1 MSAAPRRMVVVD
13 DDPRVRQL
21 MERAFKAPDFE
32 THAFPTGRAAL
43 ERVAQIRPDCVVS
56 DLLMP
61 DMDGERF
68 LHAMRQLPG
77 LETVPFVFVSAVRS
91 ESRIRAVLDAG
102 AAAFLVKPFPLRDL
116 VQKVVSVIERAATVQ
131 APPPPLTL
139 APAAGGPAS
148 PVKTPPAA
156 ARDAVPATVPLSA
169 LQGAQVRVATAE
181 ALPGPERAPSPDVRP
196 EQPPGLQP
204 DQTTPGI
211 RPDQSSPGLR
221 RMDLQ
226 SPESGVG
233 FGRYTRVDLRGR
245 SLVVLTEAAVQPK
258 FVVTTV
264 VTEKSQALRKIESV
278 LPHPLARDEDREV
291 IRRQVDVQ
299 HESVLQR
306 LEELVLDGVRR
317 RVLWSEQS
325 RSVDPDLLA
334 WAVSALAQL
343 VETEVGTEETGRLL
357 LATHERA
364 SVLEGVL
371 RVFHVTPNGR
381 VVVDPSHR
389 EKLPRRSVTAV
400 AGWCVA
406 LAIEGL
412 QVDAEASFEPI
423 RHATHRRGA
432 ELERLGFYGRLRR
445 R

>member
-1 MSAAPRRMVVVD
+1 MSAPRRLVVVD
-13 DDPRVRQL
+13 DDPKVRQL
-21 MERAFKAPDFE
+21 MERAFKAPEFE

-43 ERVAQIRPDCVVS
+43 ERVAEIQPHCVVS

-68 LHAMRQLPG
+68 LRAMRETAG
-77 LETVPFVFVSAVRS
+77 LGQVPFVFVSAVRS
-91 ESRIRAVLDAG
+91 EARIRAVLEAG
-102 AAAFLVKPFPLRDL
+102 ASAFMVKPFPLRDL
-116 VQKVVSVIERAATVQ
+116 IEKVRKLVEEPVEERVALAHAAGSEA
-131 APPPPLTL
+131 APPQGRRSFEDVPP
-139 APAAGGPAS
+139 
-148 PVKTPPAA
+148 
-156 ARDAVPATVPLSA
+156 TVPLSA
-169 LQGAQVRVATAE
+169 LSGAQIRAAGE
-181 ALPGPERAPSPDVRP
+181 PGGELTR
-196 EQPPGLQP
+196 P
-204 DQTTPGI
+204 DQSAPRLP

-221 RMDLQ
+221 QMDLQ
-226 SPESGVG
+226 STAAGAG

-245 SLVVLTEAAVQPK
+245 SLVVLTEAAAQPK

-264 VTEKSQALRKIESV
+264 VTEKGQALRKVETA
-278 LPHPLARDEDREV
+278 LPHPLARDEDNEV
-291 IRRQVDVQ
+291 IRRQVDMQ
-299 HESVLQR
+299 HESVLER
-306 LEELVLDGVRR
+306 IEELVLDGVRR
-317 RVLWSEQS
+317 RVLWSDQS

-343 VETEVGTEETGRLL
+343 VETEVGTEETNRVL

-364 SVLEGVL
+364 TVIEDLL
-371 RVFHVTPNGR
+371 RVFHITPTGR
-381 VVVDPSHR
+381 VLVDPSRR
-389 EKLPRRSVTAV
+389 EKLPRRAVSAV

-412 QVDAEASFEPI
+412 QVEAEAAFEPI

>member
-1 MSAAPRRMVVVD
+1 MVVVD

-21 MERAFKAPDFE
+21 MERAFKAPEFE

-43 ERVAQIRPDCVVS
+43 ERVAEIRPDCVVS

-68 LHAMRQLPG
+68 LRAMRATSG
-77 LETVPFVFVSAVRS
+77 LERVPFIFVSAVRS
-91 ESRIRAVLDAG
+91 EARIRAVLEAG
-102 AAAFLVKPFPLRDL
+102 AAAFMVKPFPLRDL
-116 VQKVVSVIERAATVQ
+116 IEKVRALVQDAHEADARPELRAVAR
-131 APPPPLTL
+131 
-139 APAAGGPAS
+139 
-148 PVKTPPAA
+148 PAA
-156 ARDAVPATVPLSA
+156 AEDAVAAPVALGGNELAPTIPLAAVSPAA
-169 LQGAQVRVATAE
+169 LASLAGAA
-181 ALPGPERAPSPDVRP
+181 ALPR
-196 EQPPGLQP
+196 P
-204 DQTTPGI
+204 DQSSARLP

-221 RMDLQ
+221 RIDLEAPQ
-226 SPESGVG
+226 TDGG

-245 SLVVLTEAAVQPK
+245 SLVVLTEAVLQPK

-264 VTEKSQALRKIESV
+264 ITEKGQALRKLDSA
-278 LPHPLARDEDREV
+278 LPHPLAREEDREV
-291 IRRQVDVQ
+291 IRLQVDAQ
-299 HESVLQR
+299 HEGVLGR
-306 LEELVLDGVRR
+306 IEELVLDGVKR
-317 RVLWSEQS
+317 RVLWSDQS

-343 VETEVGTEETGRLL
+343 VETEVGTEETTRLL

-364 SVLEGVL
+364 SVIESVL
-371 RVFHVTPNGR
+371 RVFHVTPTGR
-381 VVVDPSHR
+381 VLVDPNRR
-389 EKLPRRSVTAV
+389 EKLPRRTVAAV

-406 LAIEGL
+406 LAMEGL
-412 QVDAEASFEPI
+412 QVDAEAAFEPI

>member
-1 MSAAPRRMVVVD
+1 MVVVD

-21 MERAFKAPDFE
+21 MERAFKAPEFE

-43 ERVAQIRPDCVVS
+43 ERVAEIRPDCVVS

-68 LHAMRQLPG
+68 LRAMRTTPG
-77 LETVPFVFVSAVRS
+77 LEHVPFIFVSAVRS
-91 ESRIRAVLDAG
+91 EARIRAVLEAG
-102 AAAFLVKPFPLRDL
+102 AAAFMVKPFPLRDL
-116 VQKVVSVIERAATVQ
+116 IEKVRALVQDAHEAGARPELRAVAR
-131 APPPPLTL
+131 
-139 APAAGGPAS
+139 
-148 PVKTPPAA
+148 PAA
-156 ARDAVPATVPLSA
+156 AEEAMAAPVALGGNELAPTVPLAAVSPAA
-169 LQGAQVRVATAE
+169 LAGG
-181 ALPGPERAPSPDVRP
+181 ALPR
-196 EQPPGLQP
+196 P
-204 DQTTPGI
+204 DQSSARLT

-221 RMDLQ
+221 RIDLEAPQ
-226 SPESGVG
+226 TDGG

-245 SLVVLTEAAVQPK
+245 SLVVLTEAVLQPK

-264 VTEKSQALRKIESV
+264 ITEKSQALRKLDSA
-278 LPHPLARDEDREV
+278 LAHPLAREEDRDV
-291 IRRQVDVQ
+291 IRLQVDAQ
-299 HESVLQR
+299 HEGVLER
-306 LEELVLDGVRR
+306 IEELVLDGVKR
-317 RVLWSEQS
+317 RVLWSDQS

-343 VETEVGTEETGRLL
+343 VETEVGTEETTRLL

-364 SVLEGVL
+364 SMIESVL
-371 RVFHVTPNGR
+371 RVFHVTPTGR
-381 VVVDPSHR
+381 VLVDPNRR
-389 EKLPRRSVTAV
+389 EKLPRRTVTAV

-406 LAIEGL
+406 LAMEGL
-412 QVDAEASFEPI
+412 QVDAEAAFEPI